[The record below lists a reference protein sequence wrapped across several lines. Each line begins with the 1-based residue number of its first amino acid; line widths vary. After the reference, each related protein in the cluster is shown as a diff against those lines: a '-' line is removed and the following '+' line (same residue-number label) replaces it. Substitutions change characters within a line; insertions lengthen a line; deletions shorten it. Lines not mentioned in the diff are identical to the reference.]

1 MSAAAARRK
10 KQLAMRANASPS
22 PGGGV
27 AEVPASASAIA
38 GMGADRDPIRLRLD
52 ALLRDPSLS
61 TESVAY
67 EALQLAQ
74 SSVRRY
80 VKLGKYDLASISAY
94 DACMSLLVRG
104 GRVAVSSQLLAV
116 LVNVLSET
124 RTSCTPAWVGRFADI
139 DVAYRNALDADV
151 GMGPDERGR
160 LQRLHLAFLRKVLRW
175 SNDHG
180 NTRHGD
186 AGIHELLGEHCWNMS
201 CDEAVVMVG
210 EAEGD
215 GDGGGNAGRGENEED
230 DEDDEDDEDE
240 RLDIGLRNVAVTHYA
255 LAGNVD
261 AIIRR
266 LKTLPSP
273 TPDELM
279 HGHVCPP
286 SQRDA
291 LLTRSVLALLAIENL
306 RDAATLVRTYLV
318 EIEDASSTGGRN
330 VDALRAGYLDKTDG
344 IAPSHAI
351 FCSMMIRICEK
362 DVKTAPLFTWLVRNF
377 GPELGTMHDT
387 ETVRA
392 YTTKIGRVY
401 FDIQPP
407 PSMMSMMENM
417 MSSMGGGGGG
427 MGGMNPAAMMQAMQA
442 MQGGGM

>member
-1 MSAAAARRK
+1 MRAASSSAA
-10 KQLAMRANASPS
+10 PPPP
-22 PGGGV
+22 PGGDSTAV
-27 AEVPASASAIA
+27 QDPAATTTPVPPSS
-38 GMGADRDPIRLRLD
+38 GSGGTDPIRLRLD
-52 ALLRDPSLS
+52 GLLRDPSLS
-61 TESVAY
+61 NESVAY

-80 VKLGKYDLASISAY
+80 VKLGKFDEASSSAY
-94 DACMSLLVRG
+94 VACMALLRGG
-104 GRVAVSSQLLAV
+104 GRVAVSSQLLTV
-116 LVNVLSET
+116 LVGVLVET
-124 RTSCTPAWVGRFADI
+124 HTACTTPWVDRFKDL
-139 DVAYRNALDADV
+139 DGAYRLALDADV
-151 GMGPDERGR
+151 AMGPDERGR
-160 LQRLHLAFLRKVLRW
+160 LQRLHLQILRKGLRW
-175 SNDHG
+175 SNDLG
-180 NTRHGD
+180 ATRHGD
-186 AGIHELLGEHCWNMS
+186 VGIHGLLGEHCWNMS
-201 CDEAVVMVG
+201 CDEAVV
-210 EAEGD
+210 
-215 GDGGGNAGRGENEED
+215 GDGGNGDKDGKKGEED
-230 DEDDEDDEDE
+230 DDDDDDDDDE
-240 RLDIGLRNVAVTHYA
+240 RLDIGLRNSAVTHYA
-255 LAGNVD
+255 LAGDID

-266 LKTLPSP
+266 LKSLPSP
-273 TPDELM
+273 TSDELA

-291 LLTRSVLALLAIENL
+291 LLTRSVLVLLAIENL
-306 RDAATLVRTYLV
+306 RDAAFLVRSYLK
-318 EIEDASSTGGRN
+318 EIENASGRTN
-330 VDALRAGYLDKTDG
+330 DALRNSYLDKSDG

-377 GPELGTMHDT
+377 GQELGTMHDP

-427 MGGMNPAAMMQAMQA
+427 GRGGMMPGGMNPAPMMQAMQA